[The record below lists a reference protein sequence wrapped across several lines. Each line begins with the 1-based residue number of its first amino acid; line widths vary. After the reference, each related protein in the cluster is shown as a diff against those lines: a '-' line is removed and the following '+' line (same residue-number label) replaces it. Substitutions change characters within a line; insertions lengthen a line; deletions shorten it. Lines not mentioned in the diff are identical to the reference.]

1 MNLATWAQ
9 EAAQQRRQRERRT
22 QNVLITPAV
31 FWLIV
36 FFLLPLSIVLVY
48 SFMQDDPGGGV
59 IPILNIENYVNL
71 LNPDYFLIF
80 WQSFN
85 MAIANTL
92 ICLLI
97 SYPVAYFITRR
108 PPRTR
113 ALLMMLVIVP
123 FWTNFLVRTYAW
135 KVVLGANGIISSSLM
150 AVGLIERPLRLLYT
164 QTAVMIGLVYS
175 YLPFML
181 LPIYANLEKF
191 DHTLMEAA
199 HDSGADNFWAFVRV
213 MLPLSRPG
221 IIAGSVLTFIPS
233 ISAYIL
239 STILGGGK
247 FLMLGDLITREFT
260 TYRDWPFASAISI
273 TLMVMVS
280 IGVFIYFRLTTEA
293 ERL

>member
-59 IPILNIENYVNL
+59 IPIFNIENYSNL

-108 PPRTR
+108 P
-113 ALLMMLVIVP
+113 
-123 FWTNFLVRTYAW
+123 
-135 KVVLGANGIISSSLM
+135 
-150 AVGLIERPLRLLYT
+150 
-164 QTAVMIGLVYS
+164 
-175 YLPFML
+175 
-181 LPIYANLEKF
+181 
-191 DHTLMEAA
+191 
-199 HDSGADNFWAFVRV
+199 
-213 MLPLSRPG
+213 
-221 IIAGSVLTFIPS
+221 
-233 ISAYIL
+233 
-239 STILGGGK
+239 
-247 FLMLGDLITREFT
+247 
-260 TYRDWPFASAISI
+260 
-273 TLMVMVS
+273 
-280 IGVFIYFRLTTEA
+280 
-293 ERL
+293 